1 MQYFSNPVSQPN
13 LWCFIKLPLP
23 REYIS
28 KLSFLM
34 LGHCVN
40 ETVCFR
46 VRDYV
51 WIFTFLAKCIVLA
64 VTKLWGR
71 RRRVFLPRFGERW
84 TCITQGV
91 CWIWDEKCNLLEER
105 SNVFS
110 FSGMCVWSW
119 WWGFL
124 WIGGVEEQLGRWAL
138 LTFICTLSHFLKK
151 FKTFVASPT
160 SRVLLRYSNW
170 RYMNKCTIKSLC

>member
-28 KLSFLM
+28 KLYFLM

-84 TCITQGV
+84 TCITEGV

-105 SNVFS
+105 SNVPWVIS
-110 FSGMCVWSW
+110 SKNSRHLLPAQLPESCWDIQIGDT
-119 WWGFL
+119 
-124 WIGGVEEQLGRWAL
+124 WINVQ
-138 LTFICTLSHFLKK
+138 
-151 FKTFVASPT
+151 
-160 SRVLLRYSNW
+160 
-170 RYMNKCTIKSLC
+170 